1 MFLLS
6 NKSILAAF
14 AMAACMT
21 SSANAGGIRSKD
33 ERQRGLK
40 ALKAVK
46 ADGVKKDRAK
56 KISTVLNE
64 QVTVATQSLP
74 ITTNVNTVSN
84 AATVDSFKEKC
95 PSETDGKYN
104 Q

>member
-1 MFLLS
+1 
-6 NKSILAAF
+6 
-14 AMAACMT
+14 MT
-21 SSANAGGIRSKD
+21 SSATAGRVRSKD
-33 ERQRGLK
+33 EGLRGLK
-40 ALKAVK
+40 GLKAVK
-46 ADGVKKDRAK
+46 ANGVKADRAK

-84 AATVDSFKEKC
+84 DVTIDSFKEKC

-104 Q
+104 QSMSFCSLRQYACH